1 MTTISE
7 AGRADPRAARR
18 AARRLASRTEI
29 LDAAELVFGE
39 DGLRDGS
46 LRRIADLSGY
56 STAAIYLFF
65 DSKQHLVAETLNR
78 RADEYLTDLRA
89 AAAGDGPA
97 MERLHRVVDVAAA
110 FFTAR
115 PRFRAL
121 LRQLQ
126 GGAMITG
133 PVLARFAGDVY
144 GRYAAAMTLMTD
156 LILDGQAEGDVRSG
170 NAGALA
176 HLASVL
182 TNEYV
187 LAEPGT
193 TAEPALTSI
202 EFHALFDG
210 ALRVAGKRR
219 KR

>member
-1 MTTISE
+1 MSTTSQ
-7 AGRADPRAARR
+7 AARADQRSARR
-18 AARRLASRTEI
+18 SARRLASRTEI
-29 LDAAELVFGE
+29 LDAAELVFSE

-89 AAAGDGPA
+89 AAAGDEPA
-97 MERLHRVVDVAAA
+97 IDRLHRVGDSAAC
-110 FFTAR
+110 FFAAR
-115 PRFRAL
+115 PQFRAL

-126 GGAMITG
+126 GGTTIIG

-156 LILDGQAEGDVRSG
+156 LVLDGQAEGDVRSG
-170 NAGALA
+170 DARALA

-182 TNEYV
+182 TNEFV
-187 LAEPGT
+187 LAQ
-193 TAEPALTSI
+193 PATSEQPMLTSV

-210 ALRVAGKRR
+210 ALRLPGKQR